1 MAYCGRRREAA
12 QLREYSVL
20 NCGRHTHVHTFDKRE
35 RVPYRYPRLNGD
47 NRSCD
52 TELWCRSLKGNQL
65 CTAFI
70 APSNLAPFL
79 IPFVKTLLISIRN
92 FLQNGFLIG
101 QVLAEL

>member
-1 MAYCGRRREAA
+1 MVGSLGTLHNICQSWLGHQFWY
-12 QLREYSVL
+12 LMV
-20 NCGRHTHVHTFDKRE
+20 
-35 RVPYRYPRLNGD
+35 
-47 NRSCD
+47 
-52 TELWCRSLKGNQL
+52 WCCSLKGNQL